1 MANNRINR
9 YIGAIALGTVMMA
22 VPGCTDT
29 WDDHYDSSES
39 VAGTTRTLWDMI
51 KDNPNYS
58 KFANIVQH
66 AKYYKDNTHPVS
78 TYTYA
83 DILDGGQVNTVWVP
97 DNTVLTDAE
106 YAKWMEMLAE
116 SRTEGEGVNNAGF
129 NVQQQFIGNHI
140 ALWRHNISEPGV
152 DTVKMINGKNLVFDK
167 TNRTFADIPLGEYN
181 IPTAN
186 GVMHILKGIAPF
198 RYNFY
203 EYLKFKEPQTIFG
216 KYVVSKDTTYFDSGS
231 SIEGLPDENG
241 NPTYVDSVYFT
252 SNRLFGRS
260 RYLPREG
267 AEKCQMEEKCF
278 GHDAYLN
285 NEDSIY
291 VMVMPTDAA
300 WSAAYQRLS
309 EAYNYATTY
318 DDKSKGDLNTTATIR
333 GLDPDS
339 LKKMSLEMDLIAP
352 LVFNIHKQ
360 PKRGEEMWT
369 LEMFKTFKGDGGKPN
384 SPDEY
389 LLNTFGD
396 TLRNVGQWDK
406 TSLFDGEPVEMSNGL
421 AYEVNSWNFPKEY
434 YTPDVEVEIENV
446 GIFYNTESTKYKVG
460 VGSRRYSFS
469 NEVYSDV
476 TDIYGK
482 VSNGNFYHLDAPGP
496 TAAPKVEIK
505 LKGNNPNAYV
515 PNAQVM
521 SGKYDIQLVVVPRWY
536 IDIVT
541 ASEIEDRFFKK
552 DTIVSEF
559 DETDTTF
566 VPTTEI
572 DTNYVKNLASINKFK
587 FRTQISYNNDAA
599 KDKTSSWVTS
609 TSDGL
614 KVDTITIA
622 EDFEFPYSYKNMR
635 FTYPTLI
642 LEGYTGKN
650 DAKNGFVYDLVLDK
664 VILRRKN

>member
-318 DDKSKGDLNTTATIR
+318 D
-333 GLDPDS
+333 
-339 LKKMSLEMDLIAP
+339 EMLYLFTFSDANDNKERTEKARRCGRWKCSRRLRAMAANPIAP
-352 LVFNIHKQ
+352 MSICLIH
-360 PKRGEEMWT
+360 
-369 LEMFKTFKGDGGKPN
+369 
-384 SPDEY
+384 
-389 LLNTFGD
+389 
-396 TLRNVGQWDK
+396 
-406 TSLFDGEPVEMSNGL
+406 
-421 AYEVNSWNFPKEY
+421 
-434 YTPDVEVEIENV
+434 
-446 GIFYNTESTKYKVG
+446 
-460 VGSRRYSFS
+460 
-469 NEVYSDV
+469 
-476 TDIYGK
+476 
-482 VSNGNFYHLDAPGP
+482 
-496 TAAPKVEIK
+496 
-505 LKGNNPNAYV
+505 
-515 PNAQVM
+515 
-521 SGKYDIQLVVVPRWY
+521 
-536 IDIVT
+536 
-541 ASEIEDRFFKK
+541 SEIRFAMLVNGIKQ
-552 DTIVSEF
+552 VSSME
-559 DETDTTF
+559 
-566 VPTTEI
+566 
-572 DTNYVKNLASINKFK
+572 NL
-587 FRTQISYNNDAA
+587 
-599 KDKTSSWVTS
+599 
-609 TSDGL
+609 
-614 KVDTITIA
+614 
-622 EDFEFPYSYKNMR
+622 
-635 FTYPTLI
+635 
-642 LEGYTGKN
+642 
-650 DAKNGFVYDLVLDK
+650 
-664 VILRRKN
+664 

>member
-260 RYLPREG
+260 WYLPREG

-505 LKGNNPNAYV
+505 LRGNNPNAYV

>member
-260 RYLPREG
+260 WYLPREG

-318 DDKSKGDLNTTATIR
+318 DDKSKGDLNTTATIK

-505 LKGNNPNAYV
+505 LRGNNPNAYV

>member
-260 RYLPREG
+260 WYLPREG

-318 DDKSKGDLNTTATIR
+318 DDKSKGDLNTTATIK

-339 LKKMSLEMDLIAP
+339 LKEMSLEMDLIAP

-469 NEVYSDV
+469 NEVYSAV

-505 LKGNNPNAYV
+505 LRGNNPNAYV

-552 DTIVSEF
+552 DTIVNEF

>member
-260 RYLPREG
+260 WYLPREG

-318 DDKSKGDLNTTATIR
+318 DDKSKGDLNTTATIK

-339 LKKMSLEMDLIAP
+339 LKKISLEMDLIAP

-360 PKRGEEMWT
+360 PKRGAEMWT

-505 LKGNNPNAYV
+505 LRGNNPNAYV

>member
-203 EYLKFKEPQTIFG
+203 EYLKFREPQTIFG

-318 DDKSKGDLNTTATIR
+318 DDKSKGDLNTTATIK

-505 LKGNNPNAYV
+505 LRGNNPNAYV

-552 DTIVSEF
+552 DTIVNEF

>member
-252 SNRLFGRS
+252 SNRLFGRFW
-260 RYLPREG
+260 YLPREG

-505 LKGNNPNAYV
+505 LRGNNPNAYV

>member
-203 EYLKFKEPQTIFG
+203 EYLKFREPQTIFG

-318 DDKSKGDLNTTATIR
+318 DDKSKGDLNTTATIK

>member
-318 DDKSKGDLNTTATIR
+318 DDKSKGDLNTTATIK

>member
-1 MANNRINR
+1 
-9 YIGAIALGTVMMA
+9 MMA

-318 DDKSKGDLNTTATIR
+318 DDKSKGDLNTTATIK

-505 LKGNNPNAYV
+505 LRGNNPNAYV

>member
-318 DDKSKGDLNTTATIR
+318 DDKSKGDLNTTATIK

-505 LKGNNPNAYV
+505 LRGNNPNAYV

>member
-318 DDKSKGDLNTTATIR
+318 DDKSKGDLNTTATIK

-505 LKGNNPNAYV
+505 LRGNNPNAYV

-552 DTIVSEF
+552 DTIVNEF

>member
-318 DDKSKGDLNTTATIR
+318 DDKSKGDLNTTATIK

-421 AYEVNSWNFPKEY
+421 AYEVNSWNCPKEY

>member
-260 RYLPREG
+260 WYLPREG

-318 DDKSKGDLNTTATIR
+318 DDKSKGDLNTTATIK

-339 LKKMSLEMDLIAP
+339 LKEMSLEMDLIAP

-505 LKGNNPNAYV
+505 LRGNNPNAYV

>member
-505 LKGNNPNAYV
+505 LRGNNPNAYV

>member
-260 RYLPREG
+260 WYLPREG

-318 DDKSKGDLNTTATIR
+318 DDKSKGDLNTTATIK

>member
-203 EYLKFKEPQTIFG
+203 EYLKFREPQTIFG

-318 DDKSKGDLNTTATIR
+318 DDKSKGDLNTTATIK

-505 LKGNNPNAYV
+505 LRGNNPNAYV

>member
-260 RYLPREG
+260 WYLPREG

-318 DDKSKGDLNTTATIR
+318 DDKSKGDLNTTATIK

-339 LKKMSLEMDLIAP
+339 LKEMSLEMDLIAP

-505 LKGNNPNAYV
+505 LRGNNPNAYV

-552 DTIVSEF
+552 DTIVNEF

>member
-260 RYLPREG
+260 WYLPREG

-318 DDKSKGDLNTTATIR
+318 DDKSKGDLNTTATIK

-469 NEVYSDV
+469 NEVHSDV

-505 LKGNNPNAYV
+505 LRGNNPNAYV

>member
-318 DDKSKGDLNTTATIR
+318 DDKSKGDLNTTATIK

-360 PKRGEEMWT
+360 PKRGAEMWT

-505 LKGNNPNAYV
+505 LRGNNPNAYV

>member
-260 RYLPREG
+260 WYLPREG